1 MEKKLKNGIDGEDL
15 NLLLGNIPYGNKSE
29 AEAVK
34 LNILNIFRC
43 FKFKLDFARNNPDY
57 FIPERSINFLW

>member
-1 MEKKLKNGIDGEDL
+1 MDRELLNG
-15 NLLLGNIPYGNKSE
+15 S
-29 AEAVK
+29 

-57 FIPERSINFLW
+57 FIPERFINFLW